1 MAKDFDMMNLF
12 VEIVVVAAAVADDD
26 HEEKHDLEI
35 LSTMSTNH
43 YCWLTRNRK
52 TRIRQITE
60 HRGNKRERKI
70 VHLLIDIDHLQL
82 ILMKYRRDQL
92 LVQLMNEFEVHSYI
106 VHVYA
111 IWRVDFETK
120 PEEHHLII
128 YLSLTQ

>member
-52 TRIRQITE
+52 TRIR
-60 HRGNKRERKI
+60 
-70 VHLLIDIDHLQL
+70 
-82 ILMKYRRDQL
+82 
-92 LVQLMNEFEVHSYI
+92 
-106 VHVYA
+106 
-111 IWRVDFETK
+111 
-120 PEEHHLII
+120 
-128 YLSLTQ
+128 